1 LERLAPQPRRPN
13 LLAAQLVRA
22 TRRFARPAA
31 QRPKGI
37 VSRLPITPRLL
48 PTPRSGAGY
57 ASFRA
62 SEARIVVSAWMF
74 SIR

>member
-37 VSRLPITPRLL
+37 RQPSAHHSPPFADPALRGWLRVI
-48 PTPRSGAGY
+48 
-57 ASFRA
+57 RA